1 MDTVSVFARA
11 SLEVVSNI
19 LRDDDDDDDDDD
31 REKMKRR

>member
-19 LRDDDDDDDDDD
+19 LRDDDDR
-31 REKMKRR
+31 REKMKRH

>member
-19 LRDDDDDDDDDD
+19 LRDDDDDDD
-31 REKMKRR
+31 REKMKRH

>member
-19 LRDDDDDDDDDD
+19 LRDDDDDDDDD

>member
-19 LRDDDDDDDDDD
+19 LRDDDDDDD

>member
-1 MDTVSVFARA
+1 MDTLSVFARA

-19 LRDDDDDDDDDD
+19 LRDDDDDDDD

>member
-1 MDTVSVFARA
+1 MDTLSVFARA

-19 LRDDDDDDDDDD
+19 LRDDDDDDD

>member
-19 LRDDDDDDDDDD
+19 LRDDDDDDDD

>member
-1 MDTVSVFARA
+1 MDPVSVFARA

-19 LRDDDDDDDDDD
+19 LRDDDDDDD